1 MFYDREDAGEQLAS
15 SLVNKP
21 YLKNSIIVAIPRGGV
36 AVAKKVSQALSL
48 PLFAMIVKKIS
59 SPDNPELAV
68 GATSDGS
75 VFWDDSFKLPPEEKE
90 RLLKDTRSQ
99 IAERR
104 KQLDL
109 KPFNPKGKN
118 VILVDDGVATGAT
131 VIASSLALKSLK
143 AKKIILA
150 TPVISQNTKEEITK
164 YFDEIVQVLVPETL
178 FAVGQFYINFSEVTF
193 NQVRELLKG

>member
-1 MFYDREDAGEQLAS
+1 MFYDREDAGLQLAS

-21 YLKNSIIVAIPRGGV
+21 YLKNSIIIAIPRGGV

-75 VFWDDSFKLPPEEKE
+75 VFWDNSFKLSPEEKE

-99 IAERR
+99 ITERK
-104 KQLDL
+104 KQLSL
-109 KPFNPKGKN
+109 KPFNPEGKS

-131 VIASSLALKSLK
+131 VIVSSLALKSLK

-150 TPVISQNTKEEITK
+150 TPVISQNTKEEIAK
-164 YFDEIVQVLVPETL
+164 YFDEIVQVLMPETL

-193 NQVRELLKG
+193 DQVRELLKG

>member
-1 MFYDREDAGEQLAS
+1 MWVHATRHAH
-15 SLVNKP
+15 
-21 YLKNSIIVAIPRGGV
+21 
-36 AVAKKVSQALSL
+36 ALSL

-75 VFWDDSFKLPPEEKE
+75 VFWDNSFKLSPEEKE

-99 IAERR
+99 ITERK
-104 KQLDL
+104 KQLSL
-109 KPFNPKGKN
+109 KPFNPEGKN

-131 VIASSLALKSLK
+131 VIVSSLALKSLK

-150 TPVISQNTKEEITK
+150 TPVISQNTKEEIAK
-164 YFDEIVQVLVPETL
+164 YFDEIVQVLMPETL

-193 NQVRELLKG
+193 DQVRELLKG